1 MNNES
6 ALMEPQEFQE
16 HGPRKLPAWVL
27 SFVLHAC
34 LFGVLLLMMVQVNN
48 GAGEVENRTGGIVL
62 IDQTS
67 DTTEYLDAGDVSE
80 SAQNQPQS
88 SPPPA
93 TVAEELPP
101 DLPGFATGQSPL
113 TGVGDDLTQSNS
125 GAESLTFGNSSN
137 RPFGGKVTTEVFG
150 VKGTGS
156 RFVYVFDRSASM
168 EDLGGKPL
176 RAAKRQLLESLDSL
190 GELHQFQIIFYNND
204 TKMFRGDRGAA
215 NLAFANELNKSRAQR
230 FVTSIRGEGGT
241 DHVSALKLAL
251 SLGPDVVFLLT
262 DAEGGFTTADL
273 IDIGGWNRSGA
284 VINAI
289 QFGIGNGRGNTEN
302 SLRAVARESR
312 GQYIYKDVRSFR
324 DR

>member
-1 MNNES
+1 M
-6 ALMEPQEFQE
+6 
-16 HGPRKLPAWVL
+16 
-27 SFVLHAC
+27 SFVLHGC
-34 LFGVLLLMMVQVNN
+34 LFGCMLLLMIRYSS

-62 IDQTS
+62 IDKSSQ
-67 DTTEYLDAGDVSE
+67 TTEYLDEGDVRQS
-80 SAQNQPQS
+80 SASNQSQT
-88 SPPPA
+88 SPPP
-93 TVAEELPP
+93 TSITNELPP
-101 DLPGFATGQSPL
+101 ELPGFATGQSTL

-125 GAESLTFGNSSN
+125 GAESMTFGDSSN
-137 RPFGGKVTTEVFG
+137 QPFGGKVTTEVFG

-168 EDLGGKPL
+168 EDMGGKPL
-176 RAAKRQLLESLDSL
+176 RAAKRQLLESMNSL
-190 GELHQFQIIFYNND
+190 GEIQQFQIIFYNND

-215 NLAFANELNKSRAQR
+215 SLAFATEENKSRAIR
-230 FVTSIRGEGGT
+230 FVSSIGGEGGT

-262 DAEGGFTTADL
+262 DAEGGFTTGDL
-273 IDIGGWNRSGA
+273 FAISGWNKSGA

-289 QFGIGNGRGNTEN
+289 EFGLGAQRGNTDN

-312 GQYIYKDVRSFR
+312 GQYIYKDLRSFR